1 MYPHR
6 IRLHG
11 PWECEPLAA
20 PDQPV
25 PPPPRRFVPPARIRD
40 AGLSDFVGRVRL
52 TRRFG
57 YPGRIDEYE
66 HVWLTFADIVGRADV
81 ALNGTSLGSVRT
93 AEFEVEATSLLA
105 SRNRLE
111 VIIEA
116 DSGDAGL
123 MGEVALEIRR
133 DAFLRAVAAWRGPGG
148 AIRVTGLVVGTSVMP
163 LELYALADGKHV
175 YYSSITAS
183 AAGQPFEFVFT
194 PESPPPQVQVELV
207 CVAERWY
214 VVEAPVTEPL
224 TAG

>member
-11 PWECEPLAA
+11 PWECEPLVT

-25 PPPPRRFVPPARIRD
+25 PPQPRRIRVPARLHDD
-40 AGLSDFVGRVRL
+40 AGLRDFAGRVRL

-66 HVWLTFADIVGRADV
+66 HIWVTLAEVVGHVDV
-81 ALNGTSLGSVRT
+81 ALNGTTLGSGS
-93 AEFEVEATSLLA
+93 AGLEFEATSLLA

-111 VIIEA
+111 VILDA

-123 MGEVALEIRR
+123 VGEVALEIRR
-133 DAFLRAVAAWRGPGG
+133 DAFLRAVAARREPGG
-148 AIRVTGLVVGTSVMP
+148 AIRVTGLVVGTSAMP
-163 LELYALADGKHV
+163 LELYALADGLHV
-175 YYSSITAS
+175 YYSPIAAC
-183 AAGQPFEFVFT
+183 AAGQPFDFAFT
-194 PESPPPQVQVELV
+194 PESSPQQVQIELV

-214 VVEAPVTEPL
+214 AVEAPVTEPDR
-224 TAG
+224 TG

>member
-25 PPPPRRFVPPARIRD
+25 PLPPRRFVPPARLRD
-40 AGLSDFVGRVRL
+40 AGLGDFAGRVRL

-66 HVWLTFADIVGRADV
+66 HVWLTFADVVGRVDV
-81 ALNGTSLGSVRT
+81 ALNGTTLGSGRS
-93 AEFEVEATSLLA
+93 AGLEFEATSLLS

-111 VIIEA
+111 VILEA

-123 MGEVALEIRR
+123 VGEVALEIRR
-133 DAFLRAVAAWRGPGG
+133 DAFLRAVAAQRGPGG
-148 AIRVTGLVVGTSVMP
+148 IIRVTGLVVGTSVMP

-194 PESPPPQVQVELV
+194 PERPPPQVQVELV

-214 VVEAPVTEPL
+214 VVEAPVTEAL